1 MSTQTRA
8 TTSIGPDTTKA
19 AQDKA
24 GTLIEALPWIQR
36 FAGTTMV
43 IKYGGNAMVNE
54 ELRRAFAE
62 DVVFLHHV
70 GIHPVVVHGGGPQI
84 NSMLA
89 RLGIE
94 SEFKGGLRVTTPEAM
109 DVVRMVLTGQVGRE
123 LVGLINSHGPYAVGM
138 SGEDGGLL
146 RAVRTGTVID
156 GEEVDLGLVGEVVGV
171 NPEGI
176 LDILAA
182 GRIPVIS
189 TVAPEIASDG
199 VETAAGEVQTTGQVL
214 NVNADTAAAAL
225 AEALGAS
232 KLVILTD
239 VEGLY
244 ANWPD
249 RSSLI
254 SSLTASELRELL
266 PSLES
271 GMIPKMEACLKAI
284 DGGVE
289 RAHIVDGRLPHS
301 MLLETF
307 TTAGIGTLP
316 DSVPESVLRERII
329 ETISEQQQPVM
340 AYGVIGP
347 PEPCIIAGYD
357 ENGDVLIGWNFF
369 QDMPPF
375 NAGVSLEPNGYFR
388 KRDWYK
394 DTWGIVLVGDRI
406 ERPPKEER
414 FRSALEWALHV
425 MRTPSVYDPTIND
438 SEAWRDRHSG
448 HAAYDAWA
456 RHLLKDEYFA
466 NPDIN
471 VLFERFSVHDDSVG
485 TVAEARWY
493 ASLFMHQA
501 TTALPQAASK
511 LNEAACNF
519 AREHELMWQVWNEVG
534 GIGRDE
540 KRARELA
547 KPEVRR
553 RIATLIHEARDH
565 DIAGADAIEAAL
577 KMPKLW

>member
-1 MSTQTRA
+1 
-8 TTSIGPDTTKA
+8 
-19 AQDKA
+19 
-24 GTLIEALPWIQR
+24 
-36 FAGTTMV
+36 
-43 IKYGGNAMVNE
+43 
-54 ELRRAFAE
+54 
-62 DVVFLHHV
+62 VFLHHV

-176 LDILAA
+176 RDILAA

-189 TVAPEIASDG
+189 TVAPEIEDDG
-199 VETAAGEVQTTGQVL
+199 SGAADQRGDRAQTTGQVL

-307 TTAGIGTLP
+307 TTAGIGTQVVP
-316 DSVPESVLRERII
+316 DE
-329 ETISEQQQPVM
+329 ET
-340 AYGVIGP
+340 
-347 PEPCIIAGYD
+347 
-357 ENGDVLIGWNFF
+357 
-369 QDMPPF
+369 
-375 NAGVSLEPNGYFR
+375 NAS
-388 KRDWYK
+388 
-394 DTWGIVLVGDRI
+394 
-406 ERPPKEER
+406 
-414 FRSALEWALHV
+414 
-425 MRTPSVYDPTIND
+425 
-438 SEAWRDRHSG
+438 
-448 HAAYDAWA
+448 
-456 RHLLKDEYFA
+456 
-466 NPDIN
+466 
-471 VLFERFSVHDDSVG
+471 
-485 TVAEARWY
+485 
-493 ASLFMHQA
+493 
-501 TTALPQAASK
+501 
-511 LNEAACNF
+511 
-519 AREHELMWQVWNEVG
+519 
-534 GIGRDE
+534 
-540 KRARELA
+540 
-547 KPEVRR
+547 
-553 RIATLIHEARDH
+553 
-565 DIAGADAIEAAL
+565 
-577 KMPKLW
+577 